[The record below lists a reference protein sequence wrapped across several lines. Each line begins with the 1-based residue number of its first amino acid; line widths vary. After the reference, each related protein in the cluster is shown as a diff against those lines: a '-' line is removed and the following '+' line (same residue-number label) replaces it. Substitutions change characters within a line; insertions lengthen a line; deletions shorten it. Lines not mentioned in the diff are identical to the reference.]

1 MYERNRV
8 QRKIFRLRN
17 VFSDLRRR
25 HGILVDRNSSE
36 FDSRQRVSIAM
47 LKKGLLSVILLTFGI
62 QSVEAAFRQ
71 YAFVS
76 LICTC
81 NHASKAE
88 THEADIED
96 EYFVSKTDSSS
107 QILSIGRSGKLPDCH
122 SVKNKQSEHE
132 CACKKHEKNYENPGF
147 SFQFLNERS
156 EINFVPSKI
165 DSATVIASEVPLP
178 SGYQGNPFRPPH
190 R

>member
-1 MYERNRV
+1 
-8 QRKIFRLRN
+8 
-17 VFSDLRRR
+17 
-25 HGILVDRNSSE
+25 
-36 FDSRQRVSIAM
+36 M